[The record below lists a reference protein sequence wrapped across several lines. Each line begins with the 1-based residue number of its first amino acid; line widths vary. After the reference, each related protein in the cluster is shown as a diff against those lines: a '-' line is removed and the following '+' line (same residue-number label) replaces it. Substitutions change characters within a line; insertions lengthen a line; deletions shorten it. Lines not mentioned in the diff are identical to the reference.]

1 MDIVIYFYP
10 FYLLYFTD
18 RYDIMI
24 STSKKQELIK
34 NMSDL
39 KQRYFTAKKKILE
52 REFSR
57 MNDMQRIAVFKTKGP
72 LLILAGAGS
81 GKTTVLVN
89 RIANL
94 IRYGDGYSTEVLP
107 AGLTENEVAFLEE
120 FAKGS
125 LAEKSDADKSRAAQ
139 LIAHWPPKPWKIMA
153 ITFTNKAAGELKDR
167 LSAMLGESGNEV
179 WASTFHSTCARML
192 RRDGERLGYSPKFT
206 IYDSDDSKRMMK
218 DVMNY
223 LRIDDKMLPVK
234 AILAE
239 ISRAKEQMLTPK
251 QYAAKAGS
259 DFRLKK
265 IAECYTTYQKRL
277 EEADAMDFDDLL
289 FQTVRLFQ
297 ENDDVLEHYQN
308 RFEYIMIDEYQDTN
322 HAQYLFAKLLS
333 EKHGNLCVVGDDD
346 QSIYKFRGATIENIL
361 SFEKTFPDAQVIRL
375 EQNYRST
382 QNVLD
387 AANAVI
393 KNNTERKGKNLWTA
407 NGSGDKIVH
416 YQAQSEYDEAAFIAR
431 CVENN
436 VASGMRYGDHAVLYR
451 MNSQSNSI
459 ENYFMRAGI
468 PYRVIGGHRFYERKE
483 IKDML
488 AYLCVIANPADEIRL
503 KRIINEPKRGIGDK
517 TIENASEIAAE
528 LGRSMFEVI
537 READSYQALARSA
550 SKLKAFADMIGEFID
565 AADEMKLNEL
575 LELILQKTGYISAL
589 RMSDDKAEER
599 IENINELESNLLK
612 YQEEHGDAADLGEF
626 LEEVALIADIDN
638 FDSDSDA
645 VVLMTM
651 HSAKGLEFPAVF
663 MPGMEEG
670 IFPGMQS
677 ILNPG
682 EIEEERRLAY
692 VGITRAKQKLYLIN
706 ADRRMVFGN
715 SHANRVS
722 RFIEEIPDELL
733 DNQSPEA
740 PRRTTITSKPS
751 ERKRPADNELVGL
764 RQKKV
769 QASSSAS
776 FRPGER
782 VRHKIFKDGTVV
794 KVTPM
799 GNDALLEVDF
809 DSKGLKKIMANYAG
823 LQKL

>member
-1 MDIVIYFYP
+1 MP
-10 FYLLYFTD
+10 
-18 RYDIMI
+18 
-24 STSKKQELIK
+24 
-34 NMSDL
+34 DL
-39 KQRYFTAKKKILE
+39 KQRYIAAKKIILE

-57 MNDMQRIAVFKTKGP
+57 MNDMQRIAVFKTRGP

-94 IRYGDGYSTEVLP
+94 IRYGDGYTTDVLP
-107 AGLTENEVAFLEE
+107 AGLTENKVDFLEK

-125 LAEKSDADKSRAAQ
+125 LAEKSDEDKTRAAG
-139 LIAHWPPKPWKIMA
+139 LIAHWQPKPWRIMA

-167 LSAMLGESGNEV
+167 LSAMLGESGGEV

-223 LRIDDKMLPVK
+223 LRIDDKVLSVK
-234 AILAE
+234 TILSE

-265 IAECYTTYQKRL
+265 IADCYTAYQKRL
-277 EEADAMDFDDLL
+277 AEADAMDFDDLL

-333 EKHGNLCVVGDDD
+333 EKSGNLCVVGDDD

-393 KNNTERKGKNLWTA
+393 QNNTERKGKNLWTA

-416 YQAQSEYDEAAFIAR
+416 YQAQSEYDEAAFITK
-431 CVENN
+431 CIENN
-436 VASGMRYGDHAVLYR
+436 VAAGMRYGDHAVLYR

-459 ENYFMRAGI
+459 ENYFIRAGI

-503 KRIINEPKRGIGDK
+503 KRIINEPKRGIGDR

-550 SKLKAFADMIGEFID
+550 SKLKAFAEMIEQFID

-575 LELILQKTGYISAL
+575 FELILQKTGYINAL
-589 RMSDDKAEER
+589 KMSDDKAEER

-612 YQEEHGDAADLGEF
+612 YQEEHGDATDLGEF

-722 RFIEEIPDELL
+722 RFVEEIPEELME
-733 DNQSPEA
+733 DIRPEV
-740 PRRTTITSKPS
+740 PKRTPVSS
-751 ERKRPADNELVGL
+751 RPAEKKHATDNELAGL
-764 RQKKV
+764 RQKKIEST
-769 QASSSAS
+769 QSAT
-776 FRPGER
+776 FQPGER
-782 VRHKIFKDGTVV
+782 VRHKVFKDGTVL

-799 GNDALLEVDF
+799 GNDALLEIDF
-809 DSKGLKKIMANYAG
+809 DSKGVKKIMANYAG
-823 LQKL
+823 LKKI

>member
-1 MDIVIYFYP
+1 
-10 FYLLYFTD
+10 
-18 RYDIMI
+18 
-24 STSKKQELIK
+24 
-34 NMSDL
+34 MSDL

-94 IRYGDGYSTEVLP
+94 IRYGDGYTTEALP
-107 AGLTENEVAFLEE
+107 AGLTENEVDFLEG
-120 FAKGS
+120 FARGG
-125 LAEKSDADKSRAAQ
+125 LAEKSDDDKSRAAQ
-139 LIAHWPPKPWKIMA
+139 LIAHFPPKPWRIMA

-167 LSAMLGESGNEV
+167 LSAMLGESGGEV

-223 LRIDDKMLPVK
+223 LRIDDRVLPVK
-234 AILAE
+234 AILGE

-393 KNNTERKGKNLWTA
+393 QNNTERKGKNLWTA
-407 NGSGDKIVH
+407 NGSGDKVVH
-416 YQAQSEYDEAAFIAR
+416 YQAQSEYDEAAFIAK

-528 LGRSMFEVI
+528 LGKSMFEVI
-537 READSYQALARSA
+537 SEADSYQALARSA
-550 SKLKAFADMIGEFID
+550 AKLKTFTDMIDGFID

-575 LELILQKTGYISAL
+575 LELILNKTGYITAL

-612 YQEEHGDAADLGEF
+612 YQEGHGDAADLGEF

-692 VGITRAKQKLYLIN
+692 VGITRAKQKLYLIS

-722 RFIEEIPDELL
+722 RFVEEIPSELIEDRRYEVPKRTPISSQSAQKQRPR
-733 DNQSPEA
+733 DN
-740 PRRTTITSKPS
+740 
-751 ERKRPADNELVGL
+751 DLVGL

-769 QASSSAS
+769 DSAKSDS
-776 FRPGER
+776 FTVGER
-782 VRHKIFKDGTVV
+782 VRHKVFKDGTIV

-799 GNDALLEVDF
+799 GNDALLEIDF
-809 DSKGLKKIMANYAG
+809 DSKGLKKIMANYAA

>member
-1 MDIVIYFYP
+1 MP
-10 FYLLYFTD
+10 
-18 RYDIMI
+18 
-24 STSKKQELIK
+24 
-34 NMSDL
+34 DL
-39 KQRYFTAKKKILE
+39 RQRYLTAKKTLLE

-57 MNDMQRIAVFKTKGP
+57 MNDMQRIAVFQTKGP

-94 IRYGDGYSTEVLP
+94 IRYGDGYTTDILP
-107 AGLTENEVAFLEE
+107 AGLTADEVDFLEE
-120 FAKGS
+120 FSGGT
-125 LAEKSDADKSRAAQ
+125 LAEKSDADRQRAAG
-139 LIAHWPPKPWKIMA
+139 LIAHWPPKPWRIMA

-167 LSAMLGESGNEV
+167 LSAMLGENGSEV

-192 RRDGERLGYSPKFT
+192 RRDGERLGYSSKFT

-218 DVMNY
+218 DVMSY
-223 LRIDDKMLPVK
+223 LHIDDKVLTVK
-234 AILAE
+234 TILNE

-251 QYAAKAGS
+251 QFAAKAGS

-265 IAECYTTYQKRL
+265 IAECYATYQKRL

-333 EKHGNLCVVGDDD
+333 EKSGNLCVVGDDD

-361 SFEKTFPDAQVIRL
+361 SFEKTFPDTKVIRL

-393 KNNTERKGKNLWTA
+393 QNNTERKGKNLWTA
-407 NGSGDKIVH
+407 NGSGDKIIH
-416 YQAQSEYDEAAFIAR
+416 YTAQSEYDEAAFITKT
-431 CVENN
+431 VENN
-436 VASGMRYGDHAVLYR
+436 VANGMHYGDHAVLYR

-459 ENYFMRAGI
+459 ENYFLRAGI

-488 AYLCVIANPADEIRL
+488 AYLCVVANPSDEIRL

-517 TIENASEIAAE
+517 TIQNASEIAAE
-528 LGRSMFEVI
+528 LGTSMFEII
-537 READSYQALARSA
+537 READNYQALARGA
-550 SKLKAFADMIGEFID
+550 SKLKAFAEMIEQFID
-565 AADEMKLNEL
+565 AADEVSLNEL
-575 LELILQKTGYISAL
+575 LELILQKTGYIEAL
-589 RMSDDKAEER
+589 RMSDEKADER
-599 IENINELESNLLK
+599 IENINELASNLVK
-612 YQEEHGDAADLGEF
+612 YQEEHGDTADLGEF
-626 LEEVALIADIDN
+626 LEEVALVADIDN
-638 FDSDSDA
+638 YDSDSDA
-645 VVLMTM
+645 VVMMTM

-677 ILNPG
+677 ILNPS

-706 ADRRMVFGN
+706 ANRRMVFGN
-715 SHANRVS
+715 THANRVS
-722 RFIEEIPDELL
+722 RFVEEIPETLIEELR
-733 DNQSPEA
+733 PE
-740 PRRTTITSKPS
+740 PVSRTPVKSAS
-751 ERKRPADNELVGL
+751 AERKRAADNELVGL
-764 RQKKV
+764 RQQKISNSKSV
-769 QASSSAS
+769 D

-782 VRHKIFKDGTVV
+782 VRHKVFKEGTIV

-799 GNDALLEVDF
+799 GNDALLEIDF
-809 DSKGLKKIMANYAG
+809 DSKGMKKIMANYAA

>member
-1 MDIVIYFYP
+1 
-10 FYLLYFTD
+10 
-18 RYDIMI
+18 
-24 STSKKQELIK
+24 
-34 NMSDL
+34 MSDL
-39 KQRYFTAKKKILE
+39 KQRYFTAKKKIFE

-94 IRYGDGYSTEVLP
+94 IRYGDGYSSEVLP
-107 AGLTENEVAFLEE
+107 AGLTENEVEFLEE
-120 FAKGS
+120 FAKGG
-125 LAEKSDADKSRAAQ
+125 LAEKSESDKSRAAE
-139 LIAHWPPKPWKIMA
+139 LIAHWPPKPWRIMA

-179 WASTFHSTCARML
+179 WASTFHSTCARMR

-223 LRIDDKMLPVK
+223 LRIDDKVLPVK

-393 KNNTERKGKNLWTA
+393 QNNTERKGKNLWTA
-407 NGSGDKIVH
+407 NGSGDKVVH
-416 YQAQSEYDEAAFIAR
+416 YQAQSEYDEAAFIAK

-459 ENYFMRAGI
+459 ENHFMRAGI

-488 AYLCVIANPADEIRL
+488 AYLCVIANPSDEIRL
-503 KRIINEPKRGIGDK
+503 KRIINEPKRGIGDR

-528 LGRSMFEVI
+528 LGKSMFEVI
-537 READSYQALARSA
+537 SEADSYQALARSA
-550 SKLKAFADMIGEFID
+550 AKLKAFTDMIEEFID

-575 LELILQKTGYISAL
+575 LELILNKTGYIAAL
-589 RMSDDKAEER
+589 RMGDEKAEER

-612 YQEEHGDAADLGEF
+612 YQEEHGDATDLGEF

-692 VGITRAKQKLYLIN
+692 VGITRAKQKLYLIS

-722 RFIEEIPDELL
+722 RFVEEIPSELIE
-733 DNQSPEA
+733 DMRHEVPK
-740 PRRTTITSKPS
+740 RTPISSKPA
-751 ERKRPADNELVGL
+751 EKQRPRDNELVGL

-769 QASSSAS
+769 DSAKS
-776 FRPGER
+776 ACFTPGDR
-782 VRHKIFKDGTVV
+782 VKHKIFMDGTVV

-799 GNDALLEVDF
+799 GNDALLEIDF
-809 DSKGLKKIMANYAG
+809 DSKGLKKIMANYAA

>member
-1 MDIVIYFYP
+1 
-10 FYLLYFTD
+10 
-18 RYDIMI
+18 
-24 STSKKQELIK
+24 
-34 NMSDL
+34 MSDL

-57 MNDMQRIAVFKTKGP
+57 MNDMQRIAVFRTKGP

-94 IRYGDGYSTEVLP
+94 IRYGDGYSAETLP
-107 AGLTENEVAFLEE
+107 AGLTEDEVAFLED

-125 LAEKSDADKSRAAQ
+125 LTEKSEENKNRAAG
-139 LIAHWPPKPWKIMA
+139 LIAHFPPKPWRIMA

-167 LSAMLGESGNEV
+167 LSAMLGESGKEV

-192 RRDGERLGYSPKFT
+192 RRDGERLGFSPKFT

-223 LRIDDKMLPVK
+223 LRIDDKVLPVK
-234 AILAE
+234 AILGE

-251 QYAAKAGS
+251 QYAARAGS

-265 IAECYTTYQKRL
+265 IAECYAAYQKRL

-361 SFEKTFPDAQVIRL
+361 SFEKTFPNAEVIRL

-407 NGSGDKIVH
+407 NGSGDLLVH
-416 YQAQSEYDEAAFIAR
+416 YQAQNEYDEAAFIAKN
-431 CVENN
+431 VESN
-436 VASGMRYGDHAVLYR
+436 VAAGMRYGDHAVLYR
-451 MNSQSNSI
+451 MNSQSNAI
-459 ENYFMRAGI
+459 ENYFIRAGI

-503 KRIINEPKRGIGDK
+503 KRIINEPKRGIGDR

-528 LGRSMFEVI
+528 LGKTMFEVI

-550 SKLKAFADMIGEFID
+550 GKLKAFTDMIESFID

-575 LELILQKTGYISAL
+575 LELILNKTGYISAL
-589 RMSDDKAEER
+589 RMGDEKAEER

-612 YQEEHGDAADLGEF
+612 YQEEHGDSTDLGEF

-645 VVLMTM
+645 VVMMTM

-692 VGITRAKQKLYLIN
+692 VGITRAKQKLYLIS

-715 SHANRVS
+715 SHANHVS
-722 RFIEEIPDELL
+722 RFLSEIPDELIEKRL
-733 DNQSPEA
+733 PESNK
-740 PRRTTITSKPS
+740 RTQIASHPVEKQ
-751 ERKRPADNELVGL
+751 RPKDNELVGL
-764 RQKKV
+764 RQKQVNSVK
-769 QASSSAS
+769 SAG
-776 FRPGER
+776 FAPGDR
-782 VRHKIFKDGTVV
+782 VKHKIFKEGTVV

-799 GNDALLEVDF
+799 GNDALLEIDF
-809 DSKGLKKIMANYAG
+809 DSKGLKKIMANYAA
-823 LQKL
+823 LVKL

>member
-1 MDIVIYFYP
+1 MP
-10 FYLLYFTD
+10 
-18 RYDIMI
+18 
-24 STSKKQELIK
+24 
-34 NMSDL
+34 DL
-39 KQRYFTAKKKILE
+39 KQRYIAAKRKILE

-57 MNDMQRIAVFKTKGP
+57 MNDRQRIAVFKTKGP

-94 IRYGDGYSTEVLP
+94 IRYGDGYSTETLP
-107 AGLTENEVAFLEE
+107 AGLTENEVDFLEQ
-120 FAKGS
+120 FASGS
-125 LAEKSDADKSRAAQ
+125 LAEKSDGDKQRAVQ
-139 LIAHWPPKPWKIMA
+139 LIAHWPPKPWRIMA

-167 LSAMLGESGNEV
+167 LSAMLGESGGEV

-218 DVMNY
+218 DVMSY
-223 LRIDDKMLPVK
+223 LRIDDKVLNIK
-234 AILAE
+234 TILNE

-251 QYAAKAGS
+251 QFAAKAGS

-265 IAECYTTYQKRL
+265 IAECYTLYQKRL

-333 EKHGNLCVVGDDD
+333 EKSGNLCVVGDDD

-361 SFEKTFPDAQVIRL
+361 SFEKTFPDAEVIRL

-407 NGSGDKIVH
+407 NGSGDRIVH
-416 YQAQSEYDEAAFIAR
+416 YQAQSEYDEAAFIAKT
-431 CVENN
+431 VENN
-436 VASGMRYGDHAVLYR
+436 VAAGMHYGDHAVLYR

-488 AYLCVIANPADEIRL
+488 AYLCVIANPSDEIRL
-503 KRIINEPKRGIGDK
+503 KRIINEPKRGIGER
-517 TIENASEIAAE
+517 TIDNASEIAAE
-528 LGRSMFEVI
+528 LGKSMFEVI
-537 READSYQALARSA
+537 READNYQALARGA
-550 SKLKAFADMIGEFID
+550 SKLKAFTDMIEELTD
-565 AADEMKLNEL
+565 AADNAKLNEL

-589 RMSDDKAEER
+589 RMSDEKAEER
-599 IENINELESNLLK
+599 IENINELASNLIK
-612 YQEEHGDAADLGEF
+612 YQEEHGDSTDLGEF
-626 LEEVALIADIDN
+626 LEEVALVADIDN
-638 FDSDSDA
+638 YDSGSDA
-645 VVLMTM
+645 VVMMTM

-715 SHANRVS
+715 THANRVS
-722 RFIEEIPDELL
+722 RFVEEIPENLID
-733 DNQSPEA
+733 DVRPE
-740 PRRTTITSKPS
+740 PIKRTPVKSQ
-751 ERKRPADNELVGL
+751 PAVKKHATDNELAGL
-764 RQKKV
+764 RQQKIANTK
-769 QASSSAS
+769 SAV
-776 FRPGER
+776 FTPGER
-782 VRHKIFKDGTVV
+782 VRHKVFKDGTIV

-799 GNDALLEVDF
+799 GNDALLEVNF
-809 DSKGLKKIMANYAG
+809 DSKGVKKIMANYAG
-823 LQKL
+823 LQKI

>member
-1 MDIVIYFYP
+1 
-10 FYLLYFTD
+10 
-18 RYDIMI
+18 
-24 STSKKQELIK
+24 
-34 NMSDL
+34 MSDL

-57 MNDMQRIAVFKTKGP
+57 MNDMQRIAVFRTKGP

-94 IRYGDGYSTEVLP
+94 IRYGDGYSTEALP
-107 AGLTENEVAFLEE
+107 AGLTENEVDFLEE
-120 FAKGS
+120 FSKGG
-125 LAEKSDADKSRAAQ
+125 LAEKSDADKSRASQ
-139 LIAHWPPKPWKIMA
+139 LIAHFPPKPWRIMA

-206 IYDSDDSKRMMK
+206 IYDADDSKRMMK

-223 LRIDDKMLPVK
+223 LRIDDKVLPVK
-234 AILAE
+234 AILGE

-393 KNNTERKGKNLWTA
+393 QNNTERKGKNLWTA
-407 NGSGDKIVH
+407 NGSGDKVVH
-416 YQAQSEYDEAAFIAR
+416 YQAQSEYDEAAFIAK

-436 VASGMRYGDHAVLYR
+436 VAAGMRYGDHAVLYR

-488 AYLCVIANPADEIRL
+488 AYLCVIANPSDEIRL
-503 KRIINEPKRGIGDK
+503 KRIINEPKRGIGDR

-528 LGRSMFEVI
+528 LGKSMFEVI
-537 READSYQALARSA
+537 SEADSYQALARSSA
-550 SKLKAFADMIGEFID
+550 KLKTFTDMIDGFID

-575 LELILQKTGYISAL
+575 LELILNKTGYISAL

-612 YQEEHGDAADLGEF
+612 YQEEHGDATDLGEF

-692 VGITRAKQKLYLIN
+692 VGITRAKQKLYLIS

-715 SHANRVS
+715 SHANHVS
-722 RFIEEIPDELL
+722 RFVEEIPSELIE
-733 DNQSPEA
+733 DMRQEVPK
-740 PRRTTITSKPS
+740 RTPISSQPIEKQ
-751 ERKRPADNELVGL
+751 RPKDNELVGL
-764 RQKKV
+764 CQKKV
-769 QASSSAS
+769 DSAKS
-776 FRPGER
+776 LNFTPGDR
-782 VRHKIFKDGTVV
+782 VKHKIFKEGTVV

-799 GNDALLEVDF
+799 GNDALLEIDF
-809 DSKGLKKIMANYAG
+809 DSKGLKKIMANYAA

>member
-1 MDIVIYFYP
+1 M
-10 FYLLYFTD
+10 
-18 RYDIMI
+18 
-24 STSKKQELIK
+24 
-34 NMSDL
+34 
-39 KQRYFTAKKKILE
+39 
-52 REFSR
+52 
-57 MNDMQRIAVFKTKGP
+57 
-72 LLILAGAGS
+72 
-81 GKTTVLVN
+81 
-89 RIANL
+89 
-94 IRYGDGYSTEVLP
+94 
-107 AGLTENEVAFLEE
+107 
-120 FAKGS
+120 
-125 LAEKSDADKSRAAQ
+125 
-139 LIAHWPPKPWKIMA
+139 
-153 ITFTNKAAGELKDR
+153 
-167 LSAMLGESGNEV
+167 
-179 WASTFHSTCARML
+179 
-192 RRDGERLGYSPKFT
+192 
-206 IYDSDDSKRMMK
+206 
-218 DVMNY
+218 
-223 LRIDDKMLPVK
+223 
-234 AILAE
+234 
-239 ISRAKEQMLTPK
+239 
-251 QYAAKAGS
+251 
-259 DFRLKK
+259 
-265 IAECYTTYQKRL
+265 
-277 EEADAMDFDDLL
+277 
-289 FQTVRLFQ
+289 
-297 ENDDVLEHYQN
+297 
-308 RFEYIMIDEYQDTN
+308 
-322 HAQYLFAKLLS
+322 
-333 EKHGNLCVVGDDD
+333 
-346 QSIYKFRGATIENIL
+346 
-361 SFEKTFPDAQVIRL
+361 
-375 EQNYRST
+375 
-382 QNVLD
+382 
-387 AANAVI
+387 I

-550 SKLKAFADMIGEFID
+550 SKLKAFADMIMEFID

-599 IENINELESNLLK
+599 IENINELESNLMK

>member
-1 MDIVIYFYP
+1 
-10 FYLLYFTD
+10 
-18 RYDIMI
+18 
-24 STSKKQELIK
+24 
-34 NMSDL
+34 MSDL

-57 MNDMQRIAVFKTKGP
+57 MNDMQRIAVFHTKGP

-94 IRYGDGYSTEVLP
+94 IRYGDGYTTEVLP
-107 AGLTENEVAFLEE
+107 AGLTENEVNFLED
-120 FAKGS
+120 FSKGS
-125 LAEKSDADKSRAAQ
+125 LAEKSDDDKRRAVQ
-139 LIAHWPPKPWKIMA
+139 LIAHFPPKPWRIMA

-167 LSAMLGESGNEV
+167 LSAMLGESGGEV

-206 IYDSDDSKRMMK
+206 IYDADDSKRMMK

-223 LRIDDKMLPVK
+223 LRIDDKVLSVK
-234 AILAE
+234 TILAE

-265 IAECYTTYQKRL
+265 IADCYTAYQKRL

-322 HAQYLFAKLLS
+322 HAQYLFARLLS

-393 KNNTERKGKNLWTA
+393 RNNTERKGKNLWTA
-407 NGSGDKIVH
+407 NGSGDKLVH
-416 YQAQSEYDEAAFIAR
+416 YQAQSEYDEAAFIAK

-436 VASGMRYGDHAVLYR
+436 VAAGMRYGDHAVLYR

-459 ENYFMRAGI
+459 ENYFIRAGI

-503 KRIINEPKRGIGDK
+503 KRIINEPKRGIGDR

-528 LGRSMFEVI
+528 LGKSMFEVI

-550 SKLKAFADMIGEFID
+550 SKLKAFAEMIEAFMD

-575 LELILQKTGYISAL
+575 LEMILSKTGYIAAL
-589 RMSDDKAEER
+589 RMSDEKAEER

-612 YQEEHGDAADLGEF
+612 YQEEHGDATDLGEF

-638 FDSDSDA
+638 FDSESDA
-645 VVLMTM
+645 VVMMTM

-692 VGITRAKQKLYLIN
+692 VGITRAKQKLYLIS

-715 SHANRVS
+715 SHANPVS
-722 RFIEEIPDELL
+722 RFLEEIPDDLL
-733 DNQSPEA
+733 DNQAYEA
-740 PRRTTITSKPS
+740 P
-751 ERKRPADNELVGL
+751 KRNPIRSAPAGRNRPTDNELVGL
-764 RQKKV
+764 RQKKMEN
-769 QASSSAS
+769 ATSAS
-776 FRPGER
+776 FKPGER
-782 VRHKIFKDGTVV
+782 VRHKVFKDGTVV

-799 GNDALLEVDF
+799 GNDALLEIDF
-809 DSKGLKKIMANYAG
+809 DSKGMKKIMANYAA
-823 LQKL
+823 LIKL

>member
-1 MDIVIYFYP
+1 
-10 FYLLYFTD
+10 
-18 RYDIMI
+18 
-24 STSKKQELIK
+24 
-34 NMSDL
+34 MSDL

-57 MNDMQRIAVFKTKGP
+57 MNDMQRIAVFRTKGP

-94 IRYGDGYSTEVLP
+94 IRYGDGYSTDSLP
-107 AGLTENEVAFLEE
+107 AGLTQGEVELLED
-120 FAKGS
+120 FAEGN
-125 LAEKSDADKSRAAQ
+125 LPEKSDEDNMRAVE
-139 LIAHWPPKPWKIMA
+139 LIAHFPPKPWRIMA

-167 LSAMLGESGNEV
+167 LSAMLGESGSEV

-223 LRIDDKMLPVK
+223 LRIDDKVLSVK
-234 AILAE
+234 TILSE

-361 SFEKTFPDAQVIRL
+361 SFEKTFPEAQVIRL

-416 YQAQSEYDEAAFIAR
+416 YQAQSEYDEAAFIAK

-436 VASGMRYGDHAVLYR
+436 VAAGMRYGDHAVLYR

-488 AYLCVIANPADEIRL
+488 AYLCVVANPDDEIRL
-503 KRIINEPKRGIGDK
+503 KRIINEPKRGIGER
-517 TIENASEIAAE
+517 TIDSASEIAAE
-528 LGRSMFEVI
+528 LGKSMFEVI
-537 READSYQALARSA
+537 READSYQALARSSA
-550 SKLKAFADMIGEFID
+550 KLKAFTDMIESFID
-565 AADEMKLNEL
+565 AADELTLSEL
-575 LELILQKTGYISAL
+575 LELILNKTGYISAL

-599 IENINELESNLLK
+599 IENINELASNLLK
-612 YQEEHGDAADLGEF
+612 YQKEHGDATDLGEF

-645 VVLMTM
+645 VVMMTM

-692 VGITRAKQKLYLIN
+692 VGITRAKQKLYLIS

-715 SHANRVS
+715 SHANPVS
-722 RFIEEIPDELL
+722 RFVEEIPEELIE
-733 DNQSPEA
+733 DTCPE
-740 PRRTTITSKPS
+740 PVRRTPVTSQPVQK
-751 ERKRPADNELVGL
+751 KRPSDNDLVGL

-769 QASSSAS
+769 DSVKCSSFA
-776 FRPGER
+776 PGDR
-782 VRHKIFKDGTVV
+782 VKHKIFKEGTVV

-799 GNDALLEVDF
+799 GNDALLEIDF
-809 DSKGLKKIMANYAG
+809 DSKGLKKIMANYAA
-823 LQKL
+823 LKKL

>member
-1 MDIVIYFYP
+1 
-10 FYLLYFTD
+10 
-18 RYDIMI
+18 
-24 STSKKQELIK
+24 
-34 NMSDL
+34 MSDL
-39 KQRYFTAKKKILE
+39 KQRYFTAKKKVFE

-94 IRYGDGYSTEVLP
+94 IRYGDGYSSEVLP
-107 AGLTENEVAFLEE
+107 AGLTENEVEFLEE
-120 FAKGS
+120 FAKDG
-125 LAEKSDADKSRAAQ
+125 LAEKSESDKSRASQ
-139 LIAHWPPKPWKIMA
+139 LIAHFPPKPWRIMA

-192 RRDGERLGYSPKFT
+192 RRDGDRLGYSPKFT
-206 IYDSDDSKRMMK
+206 IYDADDSKRMMK

-223 LRIDDKMLPVK
+223 LRIDDKVLPIK
-234 AILAE
+234 AILGE

-251 QYAAKAGS
+251 QYAAKAGN

-297 ENDDVLEHYQN
+297 ENEDVLEHYQN

-333 EKHGNLCVVGDDD
+333 ERHGNLCVVGDDD

-407 NGSGDKIVH
+407 NGAGDKVVH
-416 YQAQSEYDEAAFIAR
+416 YQAQSEYDEAAFIAK

-488 AYLCVIANPADEIRL
+488 AYLCVIANPSDEIRL
-503 KRIINEPKRGIGDK
+503 KRIINEPKRGIGER
-517 TIENASEIAAE
+517 TIDTASEIAAE
-528 LGRSMFEVI
+528 LGKSMFEVI
-537 READSYQALARSA
+537 SDADSYQALARSGA
-550 SKLKAFADMIGEFID
+550 KLKAFTVMMNEFID
-565 AADEMKLNEL
+565 AADELKLHEL
-575 LELILQKTGYISAL
+575 LELILNKTGYISAL
-589 RMSDDKAEER
+589 RISDEKAEER

-612 YQEEHGDAADLGEF
+612 YQEEHGDDADLGEF

-651 HSAKGLEFPAVF
+651 HSAMGLEFPAVF

-677 ILNPG
+677 IINPG

-692 VGITRAKQKLYLIN
+692 VGITRAKQKLYLIS

-722 RFIEEIPDELL
+722 RFVEEIPEELME
-733 DNQSPEA
+733 DIYPETTK
-740 PRRTTITSKPS
+740 RTSIQSKPV
-751 ERKRPADNELVGL
+751 EKKHPADNELVGL
-764 RQKKV
+764 RQRKV
-769 QASSSAS
+769 EAAKSTS
-776 FRPGER
+776 FTPGDR
-782 VRHKIFKDGTVV
+782 VKHKIFKEGTVV

-799 GNDALLEVDF
+799 GNDALLEINF
-809 DSKGLKKIMANYAG
+809 DSKGLKKIMANYAA
-823 LQKL
+823 LQKLD

>member
-1 MDIVIYFYP
+1 
-10 FYLLYFTD
+10 
-18 RYDIMI
+18 
-24 STSKKQELIK
+24 
-34 NMSDL
+34 MSDL
-39 KQRYFTAKKKILE
+39 KQRYFTVKQKILE

-57 MNDMQRIAVFKTKGP
+57 MNDMQRIAVFQTKGP

-94 IRYGDGYSTEVLP
+94 IRYGDGYTTEVLP
-107 AGLTENEVAFLEE
+107 AGLTENEVDFLEE

-125 LAEKSDADKSRAAQ
+125 LAEKSDDDKRRAAG
-139 LIAHWPPKPWKIMA
+139 LIAHFPPKPWRIMA

-167 LSAMLGESGNEV
+167 LSAMLGESGSDV

-206 IYDSDDSKRMMK
+206 IYDADDSKRMMK

-223 LRIDDKMLPVK
+223 LRIDDKVLSVK
-234 AILAE
+234 GILSE

-265 IAECYTTYQKRL
+265 IAECYSTYQKRL

-407 NGSGDKIVH
+407 NGEGDKLVH
-416 YQAQSEYDEAAFIAR
+416 YQAQSEYDEAAFIAK

-436 VASGMRYGDHAVLYR
+436 VAAGMRYGDHAVLYR

-459 ENYFMRAGI
+459 ENYFIRAGI

-488 AYLCVIANPADEIRL
+488 AYLCVIANPSDEIRL
-503 KRIINEPKRGIGDK
+503 KRIINEPKRGIGDR

-550 SKLKAFADMIGEFID
+550 SKLKAFTAMIEEFIE

-575 LELILQKTGYISAL
+575 LELILNKTGYLTAL
-589 RMSDDKAEER
+589 RMGDDKAEER

-612 YQEEHGDAADLGEF
+612 YQEEHGDSADLGEF

-645 VVLMTM
+645 VVMMTM

-682 EIEEERRLAY
+682 DIEEERRLAY
-692 VGITRAKQKLYLIN
+692 VGITRAKQKLYLIS

-715 SHANRVS
+715 SHANPVS
-722 RFIEEIPDELL
+722 RFLEEIPEELV
-733 DNQSPEA
+733 DNQAYELPKRNPVRSA
-740 PRRTTITSKPS
+740 PAG
-751 ERKRPADNELVGL
+751 RKRPTDNELVGL
-764 RQKKV
+764 RQK
-769 QASSSAS
+769 QMESATSAS
-776 FRPGER
+776 FKPGER
-782 VRHKIFKDGTVV
+782 VRHKVFKDGTVV

-809 DSKGLKKIMANYAG
+809 DSKGLKKIMANYAA
-823 LQKL
+823 LVKI

>member
-1 MDIVIYFYP
+1 
-10 FYLLYFTD
+10 
-18 RYDIMI
+18 
-24 STSKKQELIK
+24 
-34 NMSDL
+34 MSDL
-39 KQRYFTAKKKILE
+39 KERFVTSKKKILE

-57 MNDMQRIAVFKTKGP
+57 MNDMQRFAVFKTKGP

-94 IRYGDGYSTEVLP
+94 IRYGDAYTTAELP
-107 AGLTENEVAFLEE
+107 NGLMEDEAEFLEK
-120 FAKGS
+120 FSQGI
-125 LAEKSDADKSRAAQ
+125 LAEKSDSDKQRAAD
-139 LIAHWPPKPWKIMA
+139 LISHYPPKPWRIMA

-167 LSAMLGESGNEV
+167 LINMLGEDGNDV
-179 WASTFHSTCARML
+179 WASTFHSTCARIL
-192 RRDGERLGYSPKFT
+192 RRYGDRIGYTNKFT

-218 DVMNY
+218 DVMSY
-223 LRIDDKMLPVK
+223 LRIDDKVLPIK
-234 AILAE
+234 SILSE

-251 QYAAKAGS
+251 EYAAKAGN

-265 IAECYTTYQKRL
+265 IADCYSTYQKRL
-277 EEADAMDFDDLL
+277 TDADAMDFDDLL
-289 FQTVRLFQ
+289 FQTVRLFK
-297 ENDDVLEHYQN
+297 ENEDVLQYYQN

-322 HAQYLFAKLLS
+322 HAQYLFAKMLS
-333 EKHGNLCVVGDDD
+333 DKSGNLCVVGDDD

-361 SFEKTFPDAQVIRL
+361 SFEQTFPNAEVIRL

-382 QNVLD
+382 QNILD

-393 KNNTERKGKNLWTA
+393 QNNTERKGKNLWTS

-416 YQAQSEYDEAAFIAR
+416 FHAQSERDEAAFIAKNI
-431 CVENN
+431 ENN
-436 VASGMRYGDHAVLYR
+436 VANGMSYGSHAVLYR
-451 MNSQSNSI
+451 MNAQSNAI
-459 ENYFMRAGI
+459 ENHFMRAGI

-488 AYLCVIANPADEIRL
+488 AYLCVIENPADEIRL

-517 TIENASEIAAE
+517 SIQNASEIAAE
-528 LGRSMFEVI
+528 LGLSMFEVI
-537 READSYQALARSA
+537 READKYQALSRSA
-550 SKLKAFADMIGEFID
+550 SKLMSFAKMIEEFIA
-565 AADEMKLNEL
+565 AADHVKLNEL
-575 LELILQKTGYISAL
+575 LELILQKTNYMGVL
-589 RMSDDKAEER
+589 RMSDEKAEDR

-612 YQEEHGDAADLGEF
+612 YQEEHGDDTELGAF

-638 FDSDSDA
+638 LDSDSDA
-645 VVLMTM
+645 VVMMTM

-677 ILNPG
+677 ILNPS

-706 ADRRMVFGN
+706 SDSRMLFGN
-715 SHANRVS
+715 AHRNRVS
-722 RFIEEIPDELL
+722 RFVEEIPENLVEDIRPELKR
-733 DNQSPEA
+733 NAVNVA
-740 PRRTTITSKPS
+740 PQAPKKHFTETTLAGAQ
-751 ERKRPADNELVGL
+751 E
-764 RQKKV
+764 QKISNTKTAV
-769 QASSSAS
+769 FSV
-776 FRPGER
+776 GER
-782 VRHKIFKDGTVV
+782 VRHKIFKDGTIV

-799 GNDALLEVDF
+799 GNDALLEIEF

-823 LQKL
+823 LQRL

>member
-1 MDIVIYFYP
+1 
-10 FYLLYFTD
+10 
-18 RYDIMI
+18 
-24 STSKKQELIK
+24 
-34 NMSDL
+34 MSDL

-57 MNDMQRIAVFKTKGP
+57 MNDMQRIAVFRTKGP

-94 IRYGDGYSTEVLP
+94 IRYGDGYSTEALP
-107 AGLTENEVAFLEE
+107 AGLTENEVDFLEE
-120 FAKGS
+120 FSKGG
-125 LAEKSDADKSRAAQ
+125 LAEKSDEDKSRASQ
-139 LIAHWPPKPWKIMA
+139 LIAHFPPKPWRIMA

-206 IYDSDDSKRMMK
+206 IYDADDSKRMMK

-223 LRIDDKMLPVK
+223 LRIDDKVLPVK
-234 AILAE
+234 AILGE

-393 KNNTERKGKNLWTA
+393 RNNTERKGKNLWTA
-407 NGSGDKIVH
+407 NGAGDKIVH
-416 YQAQSEYDEAAFIAR
+416 YQAQSEYDEAAFITK

-436 VASGMRYGDHAVLYR
+436 VAAGMRYGDHAVLYR

-488 AYLCVIANPADEIRL
+488 AYLCVIANPSDEIRL
-503 KRIINEPKRGIGDK
+503 KRIINEPKRGIGER

-528 LGRSMFEVI
+528 LGKSMFEVI
-537 READSYQALARSA
+537 READSYQALARSSA
-550 SKLKAFADMIGEFID
+550 KLKAFTDMIGEFID
-565 AADEMKLNEL
+565 AADELPLSGL
-575 LELILQKTGYISAL
+575 LELILNKTGYIAAL
-589 RMSDDKAEER
+589 RMSDEKAEER
-599 IENINELESNLLK
+599 IENINELESNLIK
-612 YQEEHGDAADLGEF
+612 YQEEHGDDTDLGEF

-692 VGITRAKQKLYLIN
+692 VGITRAKRKLYLIN
-706 ADRRMVFGN
+706 ASRRMVFGN
-715 SHANRVS
+715 SHSNRVS
-722 RFIEEIPDELL
+722 RFVEEIPEELVEFIR
-733 DNQSPEA
+733 PEQ
-740 PRRTTITSKPS
+740 PKRTQVASKPA
-751 ERKRPADNELVGL
+751 ERKRPTDNELVGL
-764 RQKKV
+764 RQK
-769 QASSSAS
+769 QMDSAKAVA
-776 FRPGER
+776 FAPGDR
-782 VRHKIFKDGTVV
+782 VKHKIFKEGTVV

-799 GNDALLEVDF
+799 GNDALLEIDF
-809 DSKGLKKIMANYAG
+809 DSKGLKKIMANYAA
-823 LQKL
+823 LQKI

>member
-1 MDIVIYFYP
+1 MPDI
-10 FYLLYFTD
+10 
-18 RYDIMI
+18 
-24 STSKKQELIK
+24 
-34 NMSDL
+34 
-39 KQRYFTAKKKILE
+39 KQRYFTAKRKILE

-57 MNDMQRIAVFKTKGP
+57 MNDMQRIAVFKTRGP

-94 IRYGDGYSTEVLP
+94 IRYGDGYSTEALP
-107 AGLTENEVAFLEE
+107 AGLTENEVEFLEN
-120 FAKGS
+120 FASGNLS
-125 LAEKSDADKSRAAQ
+125 EKSDGDKTRATE
-139 LIAHWPPKPWKIMA
+139 LIAHWQPKPWRIMA
-153 ITFTNKAAGELKDR
+153 ITFTNKAAGELKER
-167 LSAMLGESGNEV
+167 LSAMLGESGSEV

-223 LRIDDKMLPVK
+223 LKIDDKVLSVK
-234 AILAE
+234 AILSE
-239 ISRAKEQMLTPK
+239 ISRAKEQMLTPER
-251 QYAAKAGS
+251 YAAKAGS

-265 IAECYTTYQKRL
+265 ISECYTTYQKRL

-333 EKHGNLCVVGDDD
+333 EKHSNLCVVGDDD

-361 SFEKTFPDAQVIRL
+361 SFEKTFPNAQVIRL

-407 NGSGDKIVH
+407 NGSGDKIIH
-416 YQAQSEYDEAAFIAR
+416 YHAQSEYDEAAFIAK

-436 VASGMRYGDHAVLYR
+436 VAAGMNYGDHAVLYR

-468 PYRVIGGHRFYERKE
+468 PYRLIGGHRFYERKE

-488 AYLCVIANPADEIRL
+488 AYLCVIANPSDEIRL
-503 KRIINEPKRGIGDK
+503 KRIINEPKRGIGNR
-517 TIENASEIAAE
+517 TIDNASEIAAE
-528 LGRSMFEVI
+528 LGKSMFEVI
-537 READSYQALARSA
+537 KEADSYQALARSGA
-550 SKLKAFADMIGEFID
+550 KLRAFTDMIEEFID
-565 AADEMKLNEL
+565 AAEEMKLNEL
-575 LELILQKTGYISAL
+575 LELILNKTGYISAL
-589 RMSDDKAEER
+589 RMSDDKSEER

-612 YQEEHGDAADLGEF
+612 YQEEHGDSTDLGEF

-638 FDSDSDA
+638 LDSSSDA

-692 VGITRAKQKLYLIN
+692 VGITRAKQKLYLIS
-706 ADRRMVFGN
+706 ADRRTVFGN
-715 SHANRVS
+715 FHANPVS
-722 RFIEEIPDELL
+722 RFIEEIPEELIDEIH
-733 DNQSPEA
+733 PETTK
-740 PRRTTITSKPS
+740 RTSVQSKPV
-751 ERKRPADNELVGL
+751 EKKRPTDNELVGL
-764 RQKKV
+764 RQKEVESTKSV
-769 QASSSAS
+769 S
-776 FRPGER
+776 FTPGDR
-782 VRHKIFKDGTVV
+782 VRHKIFKDGTIV

-799 GNDALLEVDF
+799 GNDALLEIDF
-809 DSKGLKKIMANYAG
+809 DSKGLKKIMANYAAI
-823 LQKL
+823 KKI

>member
-1 MDIVIYFYP
+1 
-10 FYLLYFTD
+10 
-18 RYDIMI
+18 
-24 STSKKQELIK
+24 
-34 NMSDL
+34 MSDL
-39 KQRYFTAKKKILE
+39 KQRYFTAKKKVFE

-81 GKTTVLVN
+81 GKPTVLVN

-94 IRYGDGYSTEVLP
+94 IRYGDGYSSEVLP
-107 AGLTENEVAFLEE
+107 AGLTENEVEFLEE
-120 FAKGS
+120 FAKDG
-125 LAEKSDADKSRAAQ
+125 LAEKSESDKSRASQ
-139 LIAHWPPKPWKIMA
+139 LIAHFPPKPWRIMA

-192 RRDGERLGYSPKFT
+192 RRDGDRLGYSPKFT
-206 IYDSDDSKRMMK
+206 IYDADDSKRMMK

-223 LRIDDKMLPVK
+223 LRIDDKVLPIK
-234 AILAE
+234 AILGE

-251 QYAAKAGS
+251 QYAAKAGN

-297 ENDDVLEHYQN
+297 ENEDVLEHYQN

-333 EKHGNLCVVGDDD
+333 ERHGNLCVVGDDD

-407 NGSGDKIVH
+407 NGAGDKVVH
-416 YQAQSEYDEAAFIAR
+416 YQAQSEYDEAAFIAK

-488 AYLCVIANPADEIRL
+488 AYLCVIANPSDEIRL
-503 KRIINEPKRGIGDK
+503 KRIINEPKRGIGER
-517 TIENASEIAAE
+517 TIDTASEIAAE
-528 LGRSMFEVI
+528 LGKSMFEVI
-537 READSYQALARSA
+537 SDADSYQALARSGA
-550 SKLKAFADMIGEFID
+550 KLKAFTVMMNEFID
-565 AADEMKLNEL
+565 AADELKLHEL
-575 LELILQKTGYISAL
+575 LELILNKTGYISAL
-589 RMSDDKAEER
+589 RISDEKAEER

-612 YQEEHGDAADLGEF
+612 YQEEHGDDADLGEF

-651 HSAKGLEFPAVF
+651 HSAMGLEFPAVF

-677 ILNPG
+677 IINPG

-692 VGITRAKQKLYLIN
+692 VGITRAKQKLYLIS

-722 RFIEEIPDELL
+722 RFVEEIPEELME
-733 DNQSPEA
+733 DIYPETTK
-740 PRRTTITSKPS
+740 RTSIQSKPV
-751 ERKRPADNELVGL
+751 EKKHPADNELVGL
-764 RQKKV
+764 RQRKV
-769 QASSSAS
+769 EAAKSTS
-776 FRPGER
+776 FTPGDR
-782 VRHKIFKDGTVV
+782 VKHKIFKEGTVV

-799 GNDALLEVDF
+799 GNDALLEINF
-809 DSKGLKKIMANYAG
+809 DSKGLKKIMANYAA
-823 LQKL
+823 LQKLD

>member
-1 MDIVIYFYP
+1 
-10 FYLLYFTD
+10 
-18 RYDIMI
+18 
-24 STSKKQELIK
+24 
-34 NMSDL
+34 MSDL

-94 IRYGDGYSTEVLP
+94 IRYGDGYTTEALP
-107 AGLTENEVAFLEE
+107 AGLTENEVDFLEG
-120 FAKGS
+120 FARGG
-125 LAEKSDADKSRAAQ
+125 LAEKSDDDKSRAAQ
-139 LIAHWPPKPWKIMA
+139 LIAHFPPKPWRIMA

-167 LSAMLGESGNEV
+167 LSAMLGESGGEV

-223 LRIDDKMLPVK
+223 LRIDDRVLPVK
-234 AILAE
+234 AILGE

-393 KNNTERKGKNLWTA
+393 QNNTERKGKNLWTA
-407 NGSGDKIVH
+407 NGSGDKVVH
-416 YQAQSEYDEAAFIAR
+416 YHAQSEYDEAAFIAK

-488 AYLCVIANPADEIRL
+488 AYLCVIANPSDEIRL

-528 LGRSMFEVI
+528 LGKSMFEVI
-537 READSYQALARSA
+537 SEADSYQALARSA
-550 SKLKAFADMIGEFID
+550 AKLKTFTDMIDGFID

-575 LELILQKTGYISAL
+575 LELILNKTGYITAL

-612 YQEEHGDAADLGEF
+612 YQEGHGDAADLGEF

-692 VGITRAKQKLYLIN
+692 VGITRAKQKLYLIS

-722 RFIEEIPDELL
+722 RFVEEIPSELIEDRRYEVPKRTPISSQSAQKQRPR
-733 DNQSPEA
+733 DN
-740 PRRTTITSKPS
+740 
-751 ERKRPADNELVGL
+751 DLVGL

-769 QASSSAS
+769 DSAKSDS
-776 FRPGER
+776 FTVGER
-782 VRHKIFKDGTVV
+782 VRHKVFKDGTVV

-799 GNDALLEVDF
+799 GNDALLEIDF
-809 DSKGLKKIMANYAG
+809 DSKGLKKIMANYAA